1 MTAALRFLQIGIVR
15 IRVKIFAIEHGPL
28 SLVKSAL
35 AFVAPHSAAPA
46 LVAVPSRP
54 AVAVPLQLQEPRP
67 SFAEM
72 SRPTSRQ
79 RLVMMG
85 IAALHLLG
93 LWGLGQVQ
101 DVRRTMARMAP
112 VVVRLV
118 APAEPPKPL
127 PPPVAMPQLKV
138 PTLTMVDPPLIAVA
152 TAPAPSPVFAAIPTP
167 PPAPTPVQASPTP
180 VIPITAPVPQIKQIP
195 ASAVRYLKEPRMTVP
210 LMSKRLRE
218 SGVVQLRV
226 IVDVRGQ
233 PREITLAKSSGFARL
248 DEQALQDMRSA
259 RFAPYTENGQ
269 PVEWEVIAPMSYE
282 VDR

>member
-1 MTAALRFLQIGIVR
+1 
-15 IRVKIFAIEHGPL
+15 VKP
-28 SLVKSAL
+28 AL
-35 AFVAPHSAAPA
+35 AFVAPNSAAPA
-46 LVAVPSRP
+46 PVAVPSRP
-54 AVAVPLQLQEPRP
+54 AMVVPPQLKEPRP
-67 SFAEM
+67 SFAEL
-72 SRPTSRQ
+72 SRPSLKR
-79 RLVMMG
+79 RLVMAG
-85 IAALHLLG
+85 IVGLHVLG
-93 LWGLGQVQ
+93 LWGLSQVQ
-101 DVRRTMARMAP
+101 DLRGKIARVAP
-112 VVVRLV
+112 VVVRLI

-127 PPPVAMPQLKV
+127 PPPPIAMPQLKV
-138 PTLTMVDPPLIAVA
+138 PVLTMVDPPLIAVA

-167 PPAPTPVQASPTP
+167 PPAPVPVQTSPTP
-180 VIPITAPVPQIKQIP
+180 VLPVVQPPLPQIKQIP

-218 SGVVQLRV
+218 SGVVHLRV

-269 PVEWEVIAPMSYE
+269 AVEWEVIAPMSYE

>member
-1 MTAALRFLQIGIVR
+1 
-15 IRVKIFAIEHGPL
+15 VKP
-28 SLVKSAL
+28 AL
-35 AFVAPHSAAPA
+35 AFVASNSALPLPVVAP
-46 LVAVPSRP
+46 PRP
-54 AVAVPLQLQEPRP
+54 AVVLPLRVPEPRP
-67 SFAEM
+67 SFAELARP
-72 SRPTSRQ
+72 SRSRHLL
-79 RLVMMG
+79 LVG

-93 LWGLGQVQ
+93 LWGLSQVQ
-101 DVRRTMARMAP
+101 DLRRTVARVAP

-127 PPPVAMPQLKV
+127 PPPPVAMPELKA
-138 PTLTMVDPPLIAVA
+138 PALTMVDPPLIAVA
-152 TAPAPSPVFAAIPTP
+152 TAPAPSPVVAALP
-167 PPAPTPVQASPTP
+167 PPPPMVAPVQAAPTP
-180 VIPITAPVPQIKQIP
+180 VIPVTPPPAPQIKQIP

-218 SGVVQLRV
+218 SGVVHLRV